1 MDKQDNQRDIDT
13 LLQEYLRGSA
23 EPRPLYRNK
32 HEQIAVHINRKFH
45 SHNDTI
51 EKYEQEPNVP
61 LDVFDGTLLDE
72 TGRKKGK
79 PLTTEK
85 ERRELIDFLKA
96 SIEFEERQE
105 SVIEKA
111 RKELRGF
118 WQNFR
123 FDPSGDT
130 SCECTTNH
138 LHNYL
143 RQYLCKIDNVKHLD
157 MKIDAI
163 ILNAINLLINNR
175 NFLIK
180 GQQGQKEREQ
190 IDYERY
196 RRERNNVFKLLLIDS
211 IVVGYLTIN
220 ACKSNG
226 VTETWEWQNITFN
239 EAQIKQVFP
248 IGGEET
254 DAPKIITKAKIGRP
268 QHPVKKHVYE
278 LLTEHHQNQN
288 AAKLRPIEVKHR
300 LREKYTKDKSDYS
313 DYSEDVVEKTR
324 RDFYAQWEKKRLAE
338 GLAEKV

>member
-23 EPRPLYRNK
+23 EPKPLYQNK
-32 HEQIAVHINRKFH
+32 HEQIAVHINGKFH
-45 SHNDTI
+45 SHNETI
-51 EKYEQEPNVP
+51 EKYEQEPDVH
-61 LDVFDGTLLDE
+61 LDVFDPDSTTDE
-72 TGRKKGK
+72 AGRKKGK

-123 FDPSGDT
+123 FDPSDDT
-130 SCECTTNH
+130 SFEFTTNH

-180 GQQGQKEREQ
+180 GQQGQKEREE
-190 IDYERY
+190 INYERY
-196 RRERNNVFKLLLIDS
+196 RRERKNVFKLLLIDS

-239 EAQIKQVFP
+239 EAQMKQVFP
-248 IGGEET
+248 IGGGGVTGTVE
-254 DAPKIITKAKIGRP
+254 
-268 QHPVKKHVYE
+268 PVKPPKKKKPAVLQEKIQSHLRKMQKEGKSIYNDKTFRNVLAKE
-278 LLTEHHQNQN
+278 LTLLSAPDYKTVQ
-288 AAKLRPIEVKHR
+288 AAIDALNKE
-300 LREKYTKDKSDYS
+300 TGS
-313 DYSEDVVEKTR
+313 
-324 RDFYAQWEKKRLAE
+324 
-338 GLAEKV
+338 GLNGI